1 VPIYDVDRNEV
12 WKPGEKEVKE
22 ESVREYIRRVLTE
35 SPESEKLKQ
44 LLDTGDPAHIRQAV
58 HLADTLGIPLP
69 IEPGSVDGW
78 WQPIGADDPDRKQ
91 MTRME
96 INSARDILDE
106 WLKEVYKV
114 PPDVIDKYVKTM
126 VTNTA
131 NQKIAGD
138 IVLEDIMKQA
148 EQDGDIQD
156 LLGKWEL
163 DRWTWTGFDNLW
175 VHELFYTTFPNL
187 TWHP

>member
-1 VPIYDVDRNEV
+1 
-12 WKPGEKEVKE
+12 
-22 ESVREYIRRVLTE
+22 
-35 SPESEKLKQ
+35 
-44 LLDTGDPAHIRQAV
+44 
-58 HLADTLGIPLP
+58 
-69 IEPGSVDGW
+69 
-78 WQPIGADDPDRKQ
+78 

-114 PPDVIDKYVKTM
+114 PPGVIDKYVKTM
-126 VTNTA
+126 VTNPA
-131 NQKIAGD
+131 IAGD
-138 IVLEDIMKQA
+138 IVREDIMKQA
-148 EQDGDIQD
+148 EQDGDVQD

-163 DRWTWTGFDNLW
+163 HGWTWTGFDNLW